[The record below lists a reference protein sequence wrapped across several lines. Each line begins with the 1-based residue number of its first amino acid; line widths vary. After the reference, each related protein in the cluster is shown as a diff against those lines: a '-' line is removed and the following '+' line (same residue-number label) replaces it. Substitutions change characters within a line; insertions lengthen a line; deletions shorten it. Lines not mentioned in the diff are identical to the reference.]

1 MCNVVEIVPDNPIVI
16 MRWDGYQP
24 ELPAIMLNSHMDV
37 VPVVEEKWSY
47 PPFSGTITPDGKIY
61 GRGTQDMKSIG
72 IQQLEAIRRLKSRGC
87 NQLRRTVYLTFVPDE
102 ELGGVK
108 GMKPFY

>member
-1 MCNVVEIVPDNPIVI
+1 MQWVAPAVEWLVKLGQELQLMCNVVEIVPDNPIVI

-61 GRGTQDMKSIG
+61 GRGTQVIKSHDY
-72 IQQLEAIRRLKSRGC
+72 
-87 NQLRRTVYLTFVPDE
+87 TVR
-102 ELGGVK
+102 
-108 GMKPFY
+108 